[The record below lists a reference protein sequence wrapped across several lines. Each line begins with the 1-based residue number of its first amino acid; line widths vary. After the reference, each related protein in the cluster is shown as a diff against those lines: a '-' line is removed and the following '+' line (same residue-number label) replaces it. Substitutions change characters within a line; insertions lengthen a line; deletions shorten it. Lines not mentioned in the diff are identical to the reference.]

1 MDKATEYINIIYQ
14 ALSEEEV
21 NNLKN
26 KLIKFNTRLWES
38 NALSAEKSINLC
50 KEIIDIIDYN
60 IYSDEDLSEW
70 LNLLLEEGPY
80 EEE

>member
-50 KEIIDIIDYN
+50 KEIIDIIDDN
-60 IYSDEDLSEW
+60 ISFDENMAEALDLLLSEGGF
-70 LNLLLEEGPY
+70 E
-80 EEE
+80 

>member
-1 MDKATEYINIIYQ
+1 MDKATEYINLIYQ
-14 ALSEEEV
+14 ALSEEEI

-26 KLIKFNTRLWES
+26 KLIEFNTRLWES

-50 KEIIDIIDYN
+50 KEIIDIINHN
-60 IYSDEDLSEW
+60 ISVDEDLSEM

-80 EEE
+80 KE

>member
-1 MDKATEYINIIYQ
+1 MDKATEYINLIYQ
-14 ALSEEEV
+14 ALSQEEV
-21 NNLKN
+21 INLKN

-50 KEIIDIIDYN
+50 KEIIDIIDHN
-60 IYSDEDLSEW
+60 IYLDEDLCEM

-80 EEE
+80 EKE

>member
-1 MDKATEYINIIYQ
+1 MDKATEYINLIYQ
-14 ALSEEEV
+14 ALSEEEI

-26 KLIKFNTRLWES
+26 KLVEFNTRLWES

-50 KEIIDIIDYN
+50 KEIIDIINHN
-60 IYSDEDLSEW
+60 IFVDEDLSEM

-80 EEE
+80 EE